1 MRAYELDIL
10 SLAPGGDGVAKLP
23 DGRTVFLPYSAPGD
37 RVRARMTEEHKTYGR
52 ARVDEVLQAGAG
64 RVKPPCPV
72 AGWCG
77 GCAWQ
82 HLDYKAQSEAKEGF
96 IVENLRRIGKLE
108 TPPVLPIWAASEP
121 LGYRNKAQVPVT
133 LKPDGSMLVG
143 YYAAGSHK
151 VVPLPEEGCRL
162 VEAPVDAAL
171 RFARAEMPALGLQPY
186 DANTGS
192 GTLRHVM
199 VRANRKG
206 EVMIALVT
214 RTPLSERV
222 TKQLAAW
229 MGRLPGLVSV
239 QNNVQGQT
247 GNVVMGPHS
256 VTVAGLDQLEEDLDG
271 LKFRLAAS
279 SFFQVNPSQ
288 TVALWRAIKEA
299 RPWTGKERVLE
310 LYCGVG
316 TLSLPMARLGVDVF
330 GIESHGPAVED
341 ARANAALNGY
351 DRLRFETADA
361 EKAWDVLPA
370 GWVPDL
376 LLVDPP
382 RKGLEAVVIDALAS
396 HKVPELVYVSCDP
409 ASLARDTARLGALGY
424 ELKQCQPVD
433 LFPQTPHVESVSLFI
448 KSQIF

>member
-1 MRAYELDIL
+1 MRAYDLDIL
-10 SLAPGGDGVAKLP
+10 ALAPGGDGVAKLP

-37 RVRARMTEEHKTYGR
+37 RVRARMTEEHKTYGK
-52 ARVDEVLQAGAG
+52 ARVDEVIQAGEG

-82 HLDYKAQSEAKEGF
+82 HLDYSAQSAAKHEF

-108 TPPVLPIWAASEP
+108 SPPVLPIWAASDP
-121 LGYRNKAQVPVT
+121 LGYRNKAQVPVV
-133 LKPDGSMLVG
+133 LKADGSLMVG

-162 VEAPVDAAL
+162 VEPAVNAAL
-171 RFARAEMPALGLQPY
+171 VFARAHMPALGLQPY
-186 DANTGS
+186 DAATNS

-222 TKQLAAW
+222 SKQAAGW
-229 MGRLPGLVSV
+229 MLKLPGLVSV

-256 VTVAGLDQLEEDLDG
+256 VTVAGSDQLEEDLDG
-271 LKFRLAAS
+271 LRFRLAAS

-288 TVALWRAIKEA
+288 TVELWRAITES
-299 RPWTGKERVLE
+299 RPWTGKERVFE

-330 GIESHGPAVED
+330 GIESHAPAIDD
-341 ARANAALNGY
+341 ARANAALNGF
-351 DRLRFETADA
+351 DKLRFEVAEA
-361 EKAWDVLPA
+361 EKAWDVLPQ
-370 GWVPDL
+370 GWTPDL
-376 LLVDPP
+376 VLVDPP
-382 RKGLEAVVIDALAS
+382 RKGLEAPVIEALAK
-396 HKVPELVYVSCDP
+396 HGVPELIYVSCDP
-409 ASLARDTARLGALGY
+409 ASLARDTARLAALGY
-424 ELKQCQPVD
+424 ELQQCQPVD
-433 LFPQTPHVESVSLFI
+433 LFPQTPHVESVSRFI
-448 KSQIF
+448 KKRQI